1 MSQTQTSPPQLRLAL
16 WVFLFGNFIIGSGV
30 LLPAG
35 LLNPISAD
43 LGVTASVAGRL
54 MLVGGIVVA
63 IGAPLMAGFTS
74 AITRRNLLTF
84 SLLLFAAGHLASA
97 LVTDFKV
104 LMVLRGIT
112 MVAAA
117 VFTPQAAATVGLL
130 VPPEKRAG
138 AIAFIFIGWSAASVG
153 GIPLASYFAT
163 LVGWRTVF
171 AGMGGLCTVS
181 ALMVWFCI
189 RPGLLVSPLNTAAWK
204 QALFSPVILCI
215 LLVTALSFSGQM
227 TVFTYIAPIL
237 RDAFAGGPLAIA
249 TAFAVAGVTGVIGNT
264 ITSGVVGRYG
274 IDRVIAVALVF
285 LVAGLSIFALG
296 FGILNVA
303 IAGLAIWGFGSFS
316 SNSLQQS
323 RLVAVAPPLASATIS
338 LNTSVVYVGQAVGAA
353 LGGWYMAQSAVPSPA
368 IAWTGAGLT
377 LLALFVSLLATRLA
391 QRQK

>member
-1 MSQTQTSPPQLRLAL
+1 MSETQTSTTDARLAL

-43 LGVTASVAGRL
+43 LGVSASVAGQL

-63 IGAPLMAGFTS
+63 LGAPLMAATTS

-84 SLLLFAAGHLASA
+84 SLLLYAAGHLAST
-97 LVTDFKV
+97 LVTDFTT

-117 VFTPQAAATVGLL
+117 IFTPQAAATVGLL

-163 LVGWRTVF
+163 LVGWRAVF
-171 AGMGGLCTVS
+171 LGISGLCAIA
-181 ALMVWFCI
+181 ALMVWFAVK
-189 RPGLLVSPLNTAAWK
+189 PGLLVQPLNVAAWK

-215 LLVTALSFSGQM
+215 LLVTALSMSGQM

-237 RDAFAGGPLAIA
+237 RDAFAGGPMTISL
-249 TAFAVAGVTGVIGNT
+249 AFAVAGVTGVTGNA
-264 ITSGVVGRYG
+264 IASRVVGRYG
-274 IDRVIAVALVF
+274 IDRVIAVTLVF
-285 LVAGLSIFALG
+285 LVTGLCVFALG
-296 FGILNVA
+296 FGILA
-303 IAGLAIWGFGSFS
+303 AALAGIALWGLGSFS

-323 RLVAVAPPLASATIS
+323 RLVVVAPPVASATIA
-338 LNTSVVYVGQAVGAA
+338 LNTSAVYVGQAVGAL
-353 LGGWYMAQSAVPSPA
+353 LGGWYMAKSAVPSA
-368 IAWTGAGLT
+368 TIAWTGAGLT
-377 LLALFVSLLATRLA
+377 LLAVFVSLFATWLSR
-391 QRQK
+391 RT